1 MQQQFKSAIPHII
14 AILFLIIVSAIY
26 TSPVLEGKKMIQH
39 DAIQAQAGAHENVKY
54 HEETGIWSGW
64 TNSMFGGMPAYMIA
78 ADYPTS
84 LSTKVG
90 QIITSIL
97 PSPTNVIALQMIC
110 MYILLIVMG
119 CGSWLSAIGGIA
131 YGFGC
136 YTLIFIE
143 AGHISKIIATA
154 FAPLVLAGVVLTMR
168 AKYWLGAALI
178 SVGMGLE
185 LYANHVQITYFL
197 AMAIAIYVVWEGLS
211 LIKDKKISQL
221 IKATGFMIAAAAIG
235 TLTHTTRL
243 WSASEYAKESVRG
256 KSELT
261 ISTDSTKKITTPQDG
276 LDRDAAFTYSS
287 GVLESLTLLI
297 PNFYG
302 GSSQGG
308 LTKSSETY
316 KAMTDA
322 GVDPSAAEDFVKKG
336 APVYWGPQPSG
347 AAAYAGSIILF
358 LFVLSFFVVKSDIK
372 WYLLVI
378 STLFLAFG
386 WGKYF
391 SSFNYLMFDYFPLF
405 NKFRDNKMSMV
416 LMEMFLATGAILAL
430 KHIIFEKPSFDS
442 IKKPMLISVGLTAG
456 LALIL
461 GLGGSLFF
469 DFRGASDGYLEQMV
483 GSRDLANAM
492 EIGLKNDRAA
502 LLRNDGLRS
511 AFFILLA
518 AFAIFMYLKGKF
530 KANLAMGIIGF
541 LVLADMF
548 SYNKRYLNNDDFVSK
563 SVADEQ
569 FVASPA
575 DELILKD
582 KDIHYRVADFA
593 SSYANSS
600 YFHKT
605 IWGYHGAKLKRI
617 QELNDFQN
625 PRTNLETM
633 NMLNTKYILFP
644 DSTGNVQVQANPEAR
659 GNAWFV
665 RNYKIVAD
673 ANAEIKSLDRFDAR
687 ETAFI
692 DKRFESQLKGLNIVF
707 DSTNSIKLTS
717 YAPNKLT
724 YTSNTKTPQLA
735 VFSEVFY
742 RGNMDWLATIDGK
755 PVDHL
760 RTDYVLRG
768 MVVPEGNHKI
778 EFVFD
783 PPTIK
788 KGKTIDLIASILMVL
803 LVGVSFWIERKK
815 NI

>member
-1 MQQQFKSAIPHII
+1 MQQYFKSAMPHII
-14 AILFLIIVSAIY
+14 AILFLIIVSVIY

-39 DAIQAQAGAHENVKY
+39 DAIQAQAAAHENVKY

-64 TNSMFGGMPAYMIA
+64 TNSMFGGMPSYMIA

-84 LSTKVG
+84 LSTKFG
-90 QIITSIL
+90 RIITSIL
-97 PSPTNVIALQMIC
+97 PSPTNVIAIQMIC

-136 YTLIFIE
+136 YTLVFIE
-143 AGHISKIIATA
+143 AGHISKILATA

-197 AMAIAIYVVWEGLS
+197 AISIAIYAIWEGLS
-211 LIKDKKISQL
+211 LIKEKKMNQL
-221 IKATGFMIAAAAIG
+221 IKASGFMIASALIG
-235 TLTHTTRL
+235 SLTHTTRL

-256 KSELT
+256 KSELS
-261 ISTDSTKKITTPQDG
+261 ISADTTKKITTPQDG
-276 LDRDAAFTYSS
+276 LDRDAAFNYSS
-287 GVLESLTLLI
+287 GVMESLTLLI

-316 KAMTDA
+316 KVMTDA

-378 STLFLAFG
+378 STLYLAFG

-430 KHIIFEKPSFDS
+430 KYVIFEKPSLES
-442 IKKPMLISVGLTAG
+442 IKKPLLISLGLTAG
-456 LALIL
+456 LALFL
-461 GLGGSLFF
+461 GLGSRLFLDFNGS
-469 DFRGASDGYLEQMV
+469 SDGYLEQMV
-483 GSRDLANAM
+483 GSKDLANAM
-492 EIGLKNDRAA
+492 EISLKNDRAA
-502 LLRNDGLRS
+502 LLRTDGLRS
-511 AFFILLA
+511 AFFILLTA
-518 AFAIFMYLKGKF
+518 LAIFIYLKGKL

-541 LVLADMF
+541 LVLVDMYT
-548 SYNKRYLNNDDFVSK
+548 YNKRYLNNDDFVTK

-569 FVASPA
+569 FAPSPA
-575 DELILKD
+575 NELILKD
-582 KDIHYRVADFA
+582 TSYYRVADFA
-593 SSYANSS
+593 NNYANSS

-605 IWGYHGAKLKRI
+605 IWGYHGAKLKRV

-625 PRTNLETM
+625 PRTNLEIM

-665 RNYKIVAD
+665 RNFNIVED
-673 ANAEIKSLDRFDAR
+673 ANAEIKALDKFNSR

-692 DKRFESQLKGLNIVF
+692 DKRFESQLKGLNIAF
-707 DSTNSIKLTS
+707 DSTNTIKLTS

-724 YTSNTKTPQLA
+724 YVSNAKTPQLA
-735 VFSEVFY
+735 IFSEIFY
-742 RGNMDWLATIDGK
+742 RGNIDWLATIDGK
-755 PVDHL
+755 STNHF
-760 RTDYVLRG
+760 RADYVLRG
-768 MVVPEGNHKI
+768 MIVPAGSHKI

-783 PPTIK
+783 PPTLK

-803 LVGVSFWIERKK
+803 LIGAAVWMERKK